1 MGPLIKITSESLRLV
16 RITEQARLLPSDTA
30 DLERRKA
37 IARRIT
43 AQSNQGGYGKH
54 VPVGDIARINKT
66 FSTSQASAQ
75 SYSPSL
81 PANAGQGAGKFLR
94 SSGAAASPR
103 PSAPQLPKVQ
113 TQGGSSEKTI
123 QTGAD
128 TSAEVR
134 SSYTTERGSFEMRVT
149 RGEVTFVP
157 PLTMTIITQLP
168 ELHFEYMGGFNYFPP
183 EDDGTG
189 SSSINLYT

>member
-81 PANAGQGAGKFLR
+81 PANAAGSREVSAFFRRSCITASLR
-94 SSGAAASPR
+94 PAAA
-103 PSAPQLPKVQ
+103 K
-113 TQGGSSEKTI
+113 
-123 QTGAD
+123 GAD
-128 TSAEVR
+128 PGR
-134 SSYTTERGSFEMRVT
+134 QF
-149 RGEVTFVP
+149 
-157 PLTMTIITQLP
+157 
-168 ELHFEYMGGFNYFPP
+168 
-183 EDDGTG
+183 
-189 SSSINLYT
+189 